1 MQAGLASVLRGAL
14 LTGLYFA
21 GAVIAVLYLHTP
33 ADVTLFWPASGIGFA
48 AALRF
53 GLRYVLIIPI
63 ATLLL
68 HLTLVP
74 VPPGFL
80 PYSVGSNTLA
90 TLVATW
96 YVQRRAGN
104 RIHLRTSDGLLLLR
118 GGLLLSIVSS
128 TIGSIGM
135 LHSGMVPTS
144 ELVRVL
150 LQWGLGDLLGVTSM
164 GPLLLYLFFAGS
176 STRPLRHT
184 TVKRVELACWVAAV
198 ALTLVMVYLVGRLG
212 SQYPLALASLP
223 LALLLWSAVRY
234 PPLITLVATAV
245 VIVCVGL
252 MTGLGLGGFERPQT
266 LHDSA
271 LMMVMLVVYSVTPV
285 LLLASRQEHAHA
297 IAALHQRATRDTL
310 TGLLNRDAFEEQA
323 RTLIAGS
330 KDTLTLLYADL
341 DHFKLVNDSASHVAG
356 DEMIRSVAGLV
367 RDEFGEG
374 ALIARTGGDEFA
386 VLAPMDESTASTRAR
401 RLLSAIEKL
410 RVAWQGQNL
419 GTTASIGLATS
430 QPPHPTFDELLSQT
444 DSACFAAKELG
455 GNRSFAAASNPDEIR
470 QRTLAMHSA
479 IAAREALDQ
488 RRFALWCQPIVD
500 LRHPGPWQSHFE
512 VLVRWL
518 DGEGKLRPPA
528 ELVAAAERYRLGP
541 RLDRYVLDATLSWL
555 EQHPD
560 AAAQVDTC
568 SINIGGTTL
577 VDEDFGDYFAAR
589 LRRGPLRPQQL
600 CLEITE
606 TSVVR
611 DMTRARR
618 FIGRMRDLGCRFALD
633 DFGTGFCSFGYLRDL
648 DVDYLK
654 IDGSFVRDLD
664 DVDDSGSGLSEAVV
678 RSITEIAHVLG
689 KRAVAEQAESER
701 QLQHLRDIGVD
712 YAQGY
717 VFERPQP
724 IEAFFAGKPATA

>member
-1 MQAGLASVLRGAL
+1 
-14 LTGLYFA
+14 
-21 GAVIAVLYLHTP
+21 
-33 ADVTLFWPASGIGFA
+33 
-48 AALRF
+48 
-53 GLRYVLIIPI
+53 
-63 ATLLL
+63 
-68 HLTLVP
+68 
-74 VPPGFL
+74 
-80 PYSVGSNTLA
+80 
-90 TLVATW
+90 
-96 YVQRRAGN
+96 
-104 RIHLRTSDGLLLLR
+104 
-118 GGLLLSIVSS
+118 
-128 TIGSIGM
+128 M

-164 GPLLLYLFFAGS
+164 GPLLLYLFFASS

-528 ELVAAAERYRLGP
+528 ELIAAAERYRLGP

-560 AAAQVDTC
+560 AATQVDTC